1 MMFKRHALRRR
12 LAAAGA
18 AAVSDDQLR
27 RLARALDSGAAGTE
41 CVPGPGGAQLRLA
54 ASRAFRFPDLRELG
68 ELRRLPLCTD
78 QHCCNP
84 YHWSRLCKPGTSR
97 PMTCATSACKHSNLA
112 ARCLVC
118 VECSAGFVNGYQ
130 CYGMDGCRCASS
142 LIEQIYVLRSY
153 RGHTTGSLWPIWIVF
168 FCLIPSPKIVF
179 VVITNVIRY

>member
-18 AAVSDDQLR
+18 AAVSDEQVR
-27 RLARALDSGAAGTE
+27 RLARALDEGAASPE

-97 PMTCATSACKHSNLA
+97 PMTRATSARKHSVLA
-112 ARCLVC
+112 RRL
-118 VECSAGFVNGYQ
+118 
-130 CYGMDGCRCASS
+130 
-142 LIEQIYVLRSY
+142 VLRAECVRFSEWDA
-153 RGHTTGSLWPIWIVF
+153 SDIEWMVLEVQV
-168 FCLIPSPKIVF
+168 L
-179 VVITNVIRY
+179 